1 MSLKKGMK
9 KKWRSMD
16 VLFRSGSKENLS
28 GLLRGSREN
37 LSSISGSRE
46 KIDKIG
52 RPSSIEKLT
61 DLDYNHNSP
70 RSNRSFKFRLGSLS
84 NVKEDPGSQKRDEG
98 GGSDKDLSN
107 GGYIQRCVII
117 QRDDKGY
124 GLTVRGDNPVYVES
138 VKADGAAARAG
149 VQQGDRIVKV
159 NGTLV
164 TNSNHIDVVK
174 LIKSGSFVALT
185 LLNKPATGGGAV
197 QASDQPP
204 GGVTRRVTAPLPVDD
219 RKSKELALS
228 KLSEL
233 KRYYDLALE
242 DLQQIKKEYNRNPS
256 AKLGSQIVDKEK
268 TVKKLE
274 EQLKVLTPSVTSL
287 SHVQHSDSAPE
298 LGQLDPQPV
307 SSWLPSGPL
316 HVKQRSTPASFNN
329 KPNLGVSRSMSDAG
343 TRRAKLQLPRHHYSI
358 KSADISPERYMMPF
372 VAKRRYAVRRDSRPI
387 NYIPTTIL
395 DGGNTSESPT
405 ISPSSSPTPIHA
417 RNLTIQSED
426 NDSVSS
432 GTTKDS
438 GYDECTQAGSLGGSG
453 KAQQDIIAME
463 DDEFSDEEPSGTY
476 MERRKSS
483 NSNAS
488 HFLTRLQNL
497 EVNNGAFSSLKLL
510 ESRPPHL
517 AVFLNYVMT
526 QSEDPSSLL
535 FYIVSGYYRTTPGTC
550 KELKKWAF
558 EIYST
563 FLVAAGSPLKL
574 NVDESI
580 SVEIDNVL
588 VYRNDKEDILRR
600 VFDHARAS
608 VQTELQNML
617 HEFCSKKEI
626 GFGNMYGIHE
636 LKDIMKKNEEIAVV
650 EKYVMPHLDRCFKG
664 DGGEDTIKSER
675 ELAMGWA
682 LNTFLRNVGVN
693 RHNSSMDR
701 VQSFIAKDKR
711 LLKIGQQK
719 KKKVSTVQQHQFQL
733 QHYYKVEKCIH
744 CDKVIW
750 GVGYQAYQCQT
761 CDLSVHKACIDE
773 LDEPCRKQRGKSK
786 FRNFRPT
793 STAGGN
799 ALGGVVKMVIPDL
812 LTTEYSPFSSKN
824 RYQHQ
829 FSYPPPA
836 DKTDTLSPSPNQNT
850 SFNIEPPNDEDKPEH
865 SVNRLVQNFEDLQ
878 GDKRR
883 SPGLEPTEPQK
894 YVIGKNPPKRNSGLS
909 RSQSFLYVKN
919 NMKGSDLGRSESM
932 KSRGDSKGDR
942 PARRA
947 KRKLS
952 AGDVDVDENLTRVLN
967 SGSSSTSSLKSAESP
982 SNSVEA
988 VNNIPQSVE
997 NDSDFEVE
1005 SELPPLKEVL
1015 SEEVYRK
1022 LKPKERKRQEVIN
1035 ELFYTEKTH
1044 VKNLKILEMLFY
1056 KPMINDNVNE
1066 NLTKALFP
1074 NIEDILKLHT
1084 SLNDEMKRKRKEN
1097 PVVGDVADILVK
1109 RFDAEE
1115 GEAFRNG
1122 CAIYCRNQSHA
1133 LESLRSR
1140 QKKDSR
1146 LSSFLAAAESS
1157 NLMRRLQLKDLI
1169 PTQMMRLTKYPLL
1182 IESLMKYTSAQSE
1195 EHSKLERALQCSKHI
1210 LEYVNQAVKEYEN
1223 HYKLEHLQRKVEKK
1237 LDGLSTD
1244 EFDYKKMKELD
1255 LTKHKLVY
1263 DGVLTWNINQRKT
1276 VDVHVVLLED
1286 VLVLLQKQDEK
1297 LVLKFQSTQL
1307 VAGKDDSK
1315 YMFSPLLE
1323 LSSVLAANSKA
1334 TDKKAFFVVAKSQI
1348 YELSAHTGEEQKKW
1362 IKLIKESADSHKRNK
1377 STANQLRP
1385 STSPGRLEENKEPT
1399 RIFSSD
1405 MVAQADETQ
1414 EPELEQPDK
1423 LIISSPVT
1431 SVAEPV
1437 LTPLERARRLDE
1449 AVKENLEEKRRLVAQ
1464 IINDVDERDRL
1475 EQIPMSPETESLH
1488 NTIQESME
1496 ECSSFIIE
1504 ICDRESGLMQ
1514 ENIQMPIPMDKLK
1527 EMANRMNQILTNLLE
1542 KTRAYHALRAAGQN
1556 ESGAVVGNRDEER
1569 ERLRMELKAAQ
1580 DELNML
1586 REIQRKVSSTSPPDI
1601 VAPLESVKR
1610 ERPQSLV
1617 SETSTLSSDDGTPQ
1631 QRDEAES
1638 DSTEDIPMMEESTE
1652 LIEPEVAIAT
1662 EIPQCIDTSDLQE
1675 IEPSDEETIEDLDA
1689 PQIPEN
1695 DLLLDTEVLH
1705 ISNVQTESELVEE
1718 VQDLDSLSNDNK
1730 QDSLTEEV
1738 KIKDNT
1744 TNESCD
1750 IPKEF
1755 HDSDHKSLN
1764 DDVSTDVDDTN
1775 SDSETISNQPDIET
1789 ERKEESKSEQTT
1801 EESSDNDFEKIEKSE
1816 IPKSDESE
1824 KHEETQDSK
1833 SENISNETE
1842 ESKQQIQE
1850 QNDKSQENKTVTE
1863 SESRLNGESSKI
1875 SDTEKSEADNN
1886 ENIEK
1891 STDANISD
1899 NQTIEPS
1906 S

>member
-185 LLNKPATGGGAV
+185 LLNKPASGGGAV

-274 EQLKVLTPSVTSL
+274 EQLKV
-287 SHVQHSDSAPE
+287 QHSDSAPE

-307 SSWLPSGPL
+307 SSW
-316 HVKQRSTPASFNN
+316 
-329 KPNLGVSRSMSDAG
+329 
-343 TRRAKLQLPRHHYSI
+343 
-358 KSADISPERYMMPF
+358 
-372 VAKRRYAVRRDSRPI
+372 
-387 NYIPTTIL
+387 PTTIL

-463 DDEFSDEEPSGTY
+463 DDEFSDEEPSGT
-476 MERRKSS
+476 
-483 NSNAS
+483 
-488 HFLTRLQNL
+488 
-497 EVNNGAFSSLKLL
+497 VNNGAFSSLKLL

-719 KKKVSTVQQHQFQL
+719 KKVQQHQFQL

-793 STAGGN
+793 STA
-799 ALGGVVKMVIPDL
+799 A
-812 LTTEYSPFSSKN
+812 
-824 RYQHQ
+824 
-829 FSYPPPA
+829 YPPPA

-883 SPGLEPTEPQK
+883 SPGLEPTEPQ
-894 YVIGKNPPKRNSGLS
+894 N
-909 RSQSFLYVKN
+909 
-919 NMKGSDLGRSESM
+919 
-932 KSRGDSKGDR
+932 
-942 PARRA
+942 
-947 KRKLS
+947 
-952 AGDVDVDENLTRVLN
+952 DVDVDENLTRVLN

-1195 EHSKLERALQCSKHI
+1195 EHTKLERALQCSKHI

-1377 STANQLRP
+1377 SAANQLRP

-1449 AVKENLEEKRRLVAQ
+1449 AVKENLEEKRRLTAQ

-1527 EMANRMNQILTNLLE
+1527 EMANRMNQILTNLL
-1542 KTRAYHALRAAGQN
+1542 
-1556 ESGAVVGNRDEER
+1556 AVVGNRDEER

-1863 SESRLNGESSKI
+1863 SESESESRLNGESSKI

-1899 NQTIEPS
+1899 SQTIEPS

>member
-1 MSLKKGMK
+1 
-9 KKWRSMD
+9 
-16 VLFRSGSKENLS
+16 
-28 GLLRGSREN
+28 
-37 LSSISGSRE
+37 
-46 KIDKIG
+46 
-52 RPSSIEKLT
+52 
-61 DLDYNHNSP
+61 
-70 RSNRSFKFRLGSLS
+70 
-84 NVKEDPGSQKRDEG
+84 
-98 GGSDKDLSN
+98 
-107 GGYIQRCVII
+107 
-117 QRDDKGY
+117 
-124 GLTVRGDNPVYVES
+124 
-138 VKADGAAARAG
+138 
-149 VQQGDRIVKV
+149 
-159 NGTLV
+159 
-164 TNSNHIDVVK
+164 
-174 LIKSGSFVALT
+174 
-185 LLNKPATGGGAV
+185 
-197 QASDQPP
+197 
-204 GGVTRRVTAPLPVDD
+204 
-219 RKSKELALS
+219 
-228 KLSEL
+228 
-233 KRYYDLALE
+233 
-242 DLQQIKKEYNRNPS
+242 
-256 AKLGSQIVDKEK
+256 
-268 TVKKLE
+268 
-274 EQLKVLTPSVTSL
+274 
-287 SHVQHSDSAPE
+287 
-298 LGQLDPQPV
+298 
-307 SSWLPSGPL
+307 
-316 HVKQRSTPASFNN
+316 
-329 KPNLGVSRSMSDAG
+329 
-343 TRRAKLQLPRHHYSI
+343 
-358 KSADISPERYMMPF
+358 
-372 VAKRRYAVRRDSRPI
+372 
-387 NYIPTTIL
+387 
-395 DGGNTSESPT
+395 
-405 ISPSSSPTPIHA
+405 
-417 RNLTIQSED
+417 
-426 NDSVSS
+426 
-432 GTTKDS
+432 
-438 GYDECTQAGSLGGSG
+438 
-453 KAQQDIIAME
+453 ME

-719 KKKVSTVQQHQFQL
+719 KKVQQHQFQL

-812 LTTEYSPFSSKN
+812 LTTA
-824 RYQHQ
+824 
-829 FSYPPPA
+829 YPPAA

-883 SPGLEPTEPQK
+883 SPGLEPTEPQ
-894 YVIGKNPPKRNSGLS
+894 N
-909 RSQSFLYVKN
+909 
-919 NMKGSDLGRSESM
+919 
-932 KSRGDSKGDR
+932 
-942 PARRA
+942 
-947 KRKLS
+947 
-952 AGDVDVDENLTRVLN
+952 DVDVDENLTRVLN

-1195 EHSKLERALQCSKHI
+1195 EHAKLERALQCSKHI

-1437 LTPLERARRLDE
+1437 LTPLA
-1449 AVKENLEEKRRLVAQ
+1449 
-1464 IINDVDERDRL
+1464 
-1475 EQIPMSPETESLH
+1475 
-1488 NTIQESME
+1488 
-1496 ECSSFIIE
+1496 
-1504 ICDRESGLMQ
+1504 GLMQ

-1738 KIKDNT
+1738 KIKDST

-1863 SESRLNGESSKI
+1863 SESESRLNGESSKI

-1899 NQTIEPS
+1899 SQTIEPS

>member
-1 MSLKKGMK
+1 MSF
-9 KKWRSMD
+9 SD
-16 VLFRSGSKENLS
+16 
-28 GLLRGSREN
+28 
-37 LSSISGSRE
+37 
-46 KIDKIG
+46 
-52 RPSSIEKLT
+52 
-61 DLDYNHNSP
+61 
-70 RSNRSFKFRLGSLS
+70 RLGSLS

-185 LLNKPATGGGAV
+185 LLNKPASGGGAV

-307 SSWLPSGPL
+307 SSW
-316 HVKQRSTPASFNN
+316 
-329 KPNLGVSRSMSDAG
+329 
-343 TRRAKLQLPRHHYSI
+343 
-358 KSADISPERYMMPF
+358 
-372 VAKRRYAVRRDSRPI
+372 
-387 NYIPTTIL
+387 PTTIL

-463 DDEFSDEEPSGTY
+463 DDEFSDEEPSGT
-476 MERRKSS
+476 
-483 NSNAS
+483 
-488 HFLTRLQNL
+488 
-497 EVNNGAFSSLKLL
+497 VNNGAFSSLKLL

-719 KKKVSTVQQHQFQL
+719 KKVQQHQFQL

-793 STAGGN
+793 STA
-799 ALGGVVKMVIPDL
+799 A
-812 LTTEYSPFSSKN
+812 
-824 RYQHQ
+824 
-829 FSYPPPA
+829 YPPPA

-883 SPGLEPTEPQK
+883 SPGLEPTEPQ
-894 YVIGKNPPKRNSGLS
+894 N
-909 RSQSFLYVKN
+909 
-919 NMKGSDLGRSESM
+919 
-932 KSRGDSKGDR
+932 
-942 PARRA
+942 
-947 KRKLS
+947 
-952 AGDVDVDENLTRVLN
+952 DVDVDENLTRVLN

-1195 EHSKLERALQCSKHI
+1195 EHTKLERALQCSKHI

-1377 STANQLRP
+1377 SAANQLRP

-1449 AVKENLEEKRRLVAQ
+1449 AVKENLEEKRRLTAQ

-1863 SESRLNGESSKI
+1863 SESESESRLNGESSKI

-1899 NQTIEPS
+1899 SQTIEPS

>member
-185 LLNKPATGGGAV
+185 LLNKPASGGGAV

-307 SSWLPSGPL
+307 SSW
-316 HVKQRSTPASFNN
+316 
-329 KPNLGVSRSMSDAG
+329 
-343 TRRAKLQLPRHHYSI
+343 
-358 KSADISPERYMMPF
+358 
-372 VAKRRYAVRRDSRPI
+372 
-387 NYIPTTIL
+387 PTTIL

-719 KKKVSTVQQHQFQL
+719 KKVQQHQFQL

-793 STAGGN
+793 STA
-799 ALGGVVKMVIPDL
+799 A
-812 LTTEYSPFSSKN
+812 
-824 RYQHQ
+824 
-829 FSYPPPA
+829 YPPPA

-894 YVIGKNPPKRNSGLS
+894 
-909 RSQSFLYVKN
+909 
-919 NMKGSDLGRSESM
+919 KGSDLGRSESM

-947 KRKLS
+947 KS
-952 AGDVDVDENLTRVLN
+952 DVDVDENLTRVLN

-1195 EHSKLERALQCSKHI
+1195 EHTKLERALQCSKHI

-1377 STANQLRP
+1377 SAANQLRP

-1449 AVKENLEEKRRLVAQ
+1449 AVKENLEEKRRLTAQ

-1863 SESRLNGESSKI
+1863 SESESESRLNGESSKI

-1899 NQTIEPS
+1899 SQTIEPS

>member
-1 MSLKKGMK
+1 MSF
-9 KKWRSMD
+9 SD
-16 VLFRSGSKENLS
+16 
-28 GLLRGSREN
+28 
-37 LSSISGSRE
+37 
-46 KIDKIG
+46 
-52 RPSSIEKLT
+52 
-61 DLDYNHNSP
+61 
-70 RSNRSFKFRLGSLS
+70 RLGSLS

-185 LLNKPATGGGAV
+185 LLNKPASGGGAV

-274 EQLKVLTPSVTSL
+274 EQLKV
-287 SHVQHSDSAPE
+287 QHSDSAPE

-307 SSWLPSGPL
+307 SSW
-316 HVKQRSTPASFNN
+316 
-329 KPNLGVSRSMSDAG
+329 
-343 TRRAKLQLPRHHYSI
+343 
-358 KSADISPERYMMPF
+358 
-372 VAKRRYAVRRDSRPI
+372 
-387 NYIPTTIL
+387 PTTIL

-719 KKKVSTVQQHQFQL
+719 KKVQQHQFQL

-812 LTTEYSPFSSKN
+812 LTTA
-824 RYQHQ
+824 
-829 FSYPPPA
+829 YPPPA

-883 SPGLEPTEPQK
+883 SPGLEPTEPQ
-894 YVIGKNPPKRNSGLS
+894 N
-909 RSQSFLYVKN
+909 
-919 NMKGSDLGRSESM
+919 
-932 KSRGDSKGDR
+932 
-942 PARRA
+942 
-947 KRKLS
+947 
-952 AGDVDVDENLTRVLN
+952 DVDVDENLTRVLN

-1195 EHSKLERALQCSKHI
+1195 EHTKLERALQCSKHI

-1377 STANQLRP
+1377 SAANQLRP

-1449 AVKENLEEKRRLVAQ
+1449 AVKENLEEKRRLTAQ

-1863 SESRLNGESSKI
+1863 SESESESRLNGESSKI

-1899 NQTIEPS
+1899 SQTIEPS